1 MESFVITRK
10 KMSELLMSLQPA
22 DNIVSEQSRTPQA
35 ILQEGWEEFKQQLIG
50 LDTTASPL
58 LPAALPPIYEK
69 LMRGRSHKEGL
80 SLNEIAALGNQVEYS
95 NFSITSIQ
103 NWVKRDIKDF
113 IGSPRLGKKYS
124 LQQAALILIV
134 EDLRA
139 TLHFDAIRSLL
150 ALLFMNPE
158 HDEDDVIHPLDFY
171 ASYAALYEELDRN
184 NDQVLDVHGHD
195 PLRLRHD
202 HMLEMIISKKA
213 DDYLSNLDPQR
224 RCHCHHH
231 LIRNALVIAIT
242 SVQTT
247 YFQYVSKKYM
257 NATLLSCQNIR
268 KNE

>member
-1 MESFVITRK
+1 MDSFVITRK
-10 KMSELLMSLQPA
+10 KMSELLMALQPA
-22 DNIVSEQSRTPQA
+22 DNTAREQSPAPQA
-35 ILQEGWEEFKQQLIG
+35 ILQKAWEEFQQQLSG
-50 LDTTASPL
+50 LDITASPML
-58 LPAALPPIYEK
+58 SATLPPIYEK
-69 LMRGRSHKEGL
+69 LLRGRSHKEGL

-139 TLHFDAIRSLL
+139 TLHFDSIRSLL

-158 HDEDDVIHPLDFY
+158 QDEDDVIHPLNFY
-171 ASYAALYEELDRN
+171 AAYATLYEELDQN

-202 HMLEMIISKKA
+202 HMLELIISNKT
-213 DDYLSNLDPQR
+213 DDHMSKLAPQS
-224 RCHCHHH
+224 HCHRT

-247 YFQYVSKKYM
+247 YFQYLAKKYM
-257 NATLLSCQNIR
+257 NATLLSGQTSR